1 MKAER
6 LRGHKPRELGS
17 KELAPTSAHPDRR
30 LVSLDVF
37 RGIAIAAMIL
47 VNNPGTWRPVYAPLQ
62 HADWNGWTLTDLIF
76 PFFLF
81 IVGVAITLSFAARSS
96 QKASRKALLFKVL
109 RRTCIIFALGIVING
124 FPDFDWSEIRVPGVL
139 QRIAVCYFLASVVVL
154 TTGVRGQ
161 ALTTAILILGYWAAM
176 KLVPLPGHKAG
187 LLKPGRNLA
196 AYIDTALLHGHLL
209 HRRWDPEGILS
220 TFPATATTLAG
231 VLTGHWLRVS
241 KTPFTRLSGLFV
253 AGNVCIVAGLVM
265 NVWFP
270 INKNLWTSSY
280 VVFTAGM
287 ALNFLGMCYWLV
299 DVRGYRLWATPF
311 VMYGTNAILAYMLST
326 LIAKV
331 MILWT
336 VEGPDGS
343 AISLRRHLVE
353 RFLLPL
359 ASPINASLLYAIGY
373 VLLWLAVMAVL
384 YRRRIFFKI

>member
-1 MKAER
+1 
-6 LRGHKPRELGS
+6 
-17 KELAPTSAHPDRR
+17 LAPTSAHPDRR

-81 IVGVAITLSFAARSS
+81 IVGVAITLSFAAQSS
-96 QKASRKALLFKVL
+96 QKASTKALFFKVL
-109 RRTCIIFALGIVING
+109 RRTCIIFALGIIING

-139 QRIAVCYFLASVVVL
+139 QRIAVCYFLASVVAL
-154 TTGVRGQ
+154 TAGVRGQ

-253 AGNVCIVAGLVM
+253 AGNVCIIAGLVM

-343 AISLRRHLVE
+343 AISLRRYLVD
-353 RFLLPL
+353 RFLLPV